1 MTEVSDRGSC
11 RFHDAHAARAALR
24 TAGRQVWD
32 AWLVCR
38 AGEGATPALVCPEC
52 VDLADAVVAE
62 CPLIGDETA
71 EYICGRCTTAI
82 RKAEAVL
89 YP

>member
-1 MTEVSDRGSC
+1 MTGGGGRGSC

-24 TAGRQVWD
+24 RVGRQVWD

-38 AGEGATPALVCPEC
+38 VGEGATPALVCLEC
-52 VDLADAVVAE
+52 VDLADVVVAE
-62 CPLIGDETA
+62 CPPVGYETA
-71 EYICGRCTTAI
+71 EFVCGRCGTPI

-89 YP
+89 FP

>member
-1 MTEVSDRGSC
+1 MTDDSDRGSC

-24 TAGRQVWD
+24 TAGRQAWD

-38 AGEGATPALVCPEC
+38 AGEGATPALACPEC
-52 VDLADAVVAE
+52 VDHADVVVAE
-62 CPLIGDETA
+62 CPLVGDETA
-71 EYICGRCTTAI
+71 EYVCGRCATPI